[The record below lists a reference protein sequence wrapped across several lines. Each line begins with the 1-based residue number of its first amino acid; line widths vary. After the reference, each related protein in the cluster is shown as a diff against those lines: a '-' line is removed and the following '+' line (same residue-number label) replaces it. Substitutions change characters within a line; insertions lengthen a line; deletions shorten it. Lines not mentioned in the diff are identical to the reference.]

1 MRKDRLYIVFTL
13 LFLCGTALTSYSQR
27 TNYVKALGRAQKK
40 QILIR
45 WAVNQPRAW
54 KLSNQHGFEVVR
66 YTVIRDSVI
75 LSKPERKYIGIIKPA
90 EQSQWIVP
98 ANSNEYAA
106 IIAQALYGE
115 SFEVSSTDKESILS
129 SINKAQELEQRF
141 ALSLYAA
148 DQNFAMAQ
156 LAGWGLTDTDVK
168 ENEKYLYRI
177 KSKVPAGQLAI
188 DSAAVFIGLKDYKPL
203 PEPTEVAAQFSDKTA
218 VISWDYNSLKDYYNA
233 YYIERSSDGKNFYRI
248 TERPIMQMS
257 ESDAAK
263 PTGRIHYV
271 DALGM
276 NDVTYYYRVRGVT
289 SFSELGP
296 PSAKV
301 SGVGQKILEYVPHIV
316 KAAVNEAGEMELS
329 WSFERA
335 GNGLIRGFTL
345 SLSQTEAGPYIPV
358 VQNIPATQRTI
369 RYTKLFP
376 TNYFTITADAV
387 NGASRTSM
395 SVLVQPVDSIPPQAP
410 QGVKAIIDSLGVATI
425 SWTPNT
431 EKDIYGY
438 KIFRTYVK
446 DAEPTP
452 LTDTVY
458 TGTTFTDSVS
468 MRITNRKV
476 YYIVTA
482 LDQRYN
488 QSAFTAPVAA
498 IKPDIVPPTS
508 PLFTKCELTG
518 NEVLLRWS
526 DSHDDDIAS
535 HIIYRKAQEEKD
547 WKRIKQFGPHTTGE
561 YKDSDVTGG
570 IVYTY
575 TLVAGDS
582 SGLESKPSTPVSIKV
597 IRRPGDLTVNAF
609 DVYIDRQNR
618 YIELF
623 WRDTQDNVEEY
634 QLYKAEKG
642 SPATLWR
649 VLKREEKR
657 TVDEKLTV
665 NTEYSYGIRV
675 VTRKGEVSKIKWLE
689 VKY

>member
-1 MRKDRLYIVFTL
+1 MRKDRLHIFITL
-13 LFLCGTALTSYSQR
+13 LIICCTALTGYSQR
-27 TNYVKALGRAQKK
+27 TNFVKAIGRAQKK

-75 LSKPERKYIGIIKPA
+75 LRTPERKYIGILKPA
-90 EQSQWIVP
+90 EQSAWIVP

-115 SFEVSSTDKESILS
+115 NFEVSSTDKETILS
-129 SINKAQELEQRF
+129 SINKGQELEQRF

-148 DQNFAMAQ
+148 DQNFTMAQ

-177 KSKVPAGQLAI
+177 KSKVPSGQLAI

-203 PEPTEVAAQFSDKTA
+203 PEPTEVLAQFSDKTA
-218 VISWDYNSLKDYYNA
+218 VISWDYNSLKDYYNS

-248 TERPIMQMS
+248 SERPIMQMS
-257 ESDAAK
+257 ESDAVK
-263 PTGRIHYV
+263 PSGRIHYV

-276 NDVTYYYRVRGVT
+276 NNVTYYYRVRGVT
-289 SFSELGP
+289 SFSEIGP

-301 SGVGQKILEYVPHIV
+301 SGVGQKILEYVPHITKSV
-316 KAAVNEAGEMELS
+316 INEAGELELS

-335 GNGLIRGFTL
+335 GNALIRGFTL
-345 SLSQTEAGPYIPV
+345 SQSPNEEGPYIPV
-358 VQNIPATQRTI
+358 MQNIPATQRLL

-376 TNYFTITADAV
+376 TNYFAITADAV
-387 NGASRTSM
+387 SGDSRTSM

-410 QGVKAIIDSLGVATI
+410 RGIRAVIDSLGVATI
-425 SWTPNT
+425 TWAPNT

-438 KIFRTYVK
+438 KVFRTYVK
-446 DAEPTP
+446 TAEPTP

-458 TGTTFTDSVS
+458 IGTTFTDSVS

-476 YYIVTA
+476 YYTVTA

-488 QSAFTAPVAA
+488 QSAFSTPVAA
-498 IKPDIVPPTS
+498 VKPDIIPPTS

-526 DSHDDDIAS
+526 DCHDDDVAS
-535 HIIYRKAQEEKD
+535 HVIYRKSEEQKE
-547 WKRIKQFGPHTTGE
+547 WKQIKKFGAHTSGE
-561 YKDSDVTGG
+561 YKDADVAGG
-570 IVYTY
+570 TVYTY

-582 SGLESKPSTPVSIKV
+582 SGLESKPSSPVSIKV
-597 IRRPGDLTVNAF
+597 IRRPGDITVNAF

-623 WRDTQDNVEEY
+623 WRDSQDNVEEY
-634 QLYKAEKG
+634 QLYKAIKG

-649 VLKREEKR
+649 VVKREEKR
-657 TVDEKLTV
+657 TVDEKLAV

>member
-1 MRKDRLYIVFTL
+1 MKNDRLYIIVT
-13 LFLCGTALTSYSQR
+13 LFLLCCTVTTGYSQR
-27 TNYVKALGRAQKK
+27 TNFVKALGRAQKK

-129 SINKAQELEQRF
+129 SISKAQELEQRF

-177 KSKVPAGQLAI
+177 KSKVPVGQLAI

-257 ESDAAK
+257 EGDAAR

-276 NDVTYYYRVRGVT
+276 NDVTYYYRVRGIT

-301 SGVGQKILEYVPHIV
+301 SGVGQKILEYVPHIT
-316 KAAVNEAGEMELS
+316 KAVVNEAGEMELG

-358 VQNIPATQRTI
+358 VQNIPAGQRTV
-369 RYTKLFP
+369 RYNKLFP

-446 DAEPTP
+446 GAEPTP

-476 YYIVTA
+476 YYTVTA

-488 QSAFTAPVAA
+488 QS
-498 IKPDIVPPTS
+498 DIVPPTS
-508 PLFTKCELTG
+508 PLFTKCELSG

-535 HIIYRKAQEEKD
+535 HTIYRKAQEEKD
-547 WKRIKQFGPHTTGE
+547 WKRIRQFGAHTTGE
-561 YKDSDVTGG
+561 YRDADVTGG

-582 SGLESKPSTPVSIKV
+582 SGLESKPSAPVSIKV

-649 VLKREEKR
+649 VLKRGYPEGRSEQDKM
-657 TVDEKLTV
+657 V
-665 NTEYSYGIRV
+665 G
-675 VTRKGEVSKIKWLE
+675 G
-689 VKY
+689 

>member
-1 MRKDRLYIVFTL
+1 MRKDRFYIFITIL
-13 LFLCGTALTSYSQR
+13 ILCCTAVTGYSQR
-27 TNYVKALGRAQKK
+27 THFVKAIGRAQKK

-54 KLSNQHGFEVVR
+54 KLSNQYGFEVVR

-75 LSKPERKYIGIIKPA
+75 LSKPERKYIGILKPA
-90 EQSQWIVP
+90 EQSAWVVP

-115 SFEVSSTDKESILS
+115 SFEVSSTDKETILS

-148 DQNFAMAQ
+148 DQNFTMAQ

-188 DSAAVFIGLKDYKPL
+188 DSAAVFIGLKDFKPL
-203 PEPTEVAAQFSDKTA
+203 PEPTEVSAQFSDKTA
-218 VISWDYNSLKDYYNA
+218 VISWDYNSLKDYYNS

-248 TERPIMQMS
+248 SERPIMQMS
-257 ESDAAK
+257 EGDAVK

-289 SFSELGP
+289 SFSEIGP

-316 KAAVNEAGEMELS
+316 KAAVNETGQMELS

-335 GNGLIRGFTL
+335 GNSLIRGFTL
-345 SLSQTEAGPYIPV
+345 NLSQTEAGPYIPV

-369 RYTKLFP
+369 RYNKLFP

-395 SVLVQPVDSIPPQAP
+395 SVMVQPVDSIPPQAP
-410 QGVKAIIDSLGVATI
+410 QGIRAVIDSLGVATI
-425 SWTPNT
+425 TWTPNT

-446 DAEPTP
+446 GAEPTP

-476 YYIVTA
+476 YYTVTA

-488 QSAFTAPVAA
+488 QSDFSIPVAA
-498 IKPDIVPPTS
+498 VKPDIIPPTS
-508 PLFTKCELTG
+508 PLFIKCELTG

-526 DSHDDDIAS
+526 DCHDDDIAS
-535 HIIYRKAQEEKD
+535 HTIYRKSEVEKE
-547 WKRIKQFGPHTTGE
+547 WKQIKRFGAHTSGE
-561 YKDSDVTGG
+561 YKDADVAGG
-570 IVYTY
+570 TVYTY
-575 TLVAGDS
+575 TLVARDS
-582 SGLESKPSTPVSIKV
+582 SGLESKPSAPVSVKV
-597 IRRPGDLTVNAF
+597 IRRPGDITVNAF

-618 YIELF
+618 YVELF
-623 WRDTQDNVEEY
+623 WRDSQDNVEEY
-634 QLYKAEKG
+634 QLYKAIKG

-649 VLKREEKR
+649 VLKHEEKR